1 MAGTRRSYLITRW
14 ERTQSLAS
22 VLTRATD
29 DSESARAARREVIR
43 SAARLLARLHAA
55 GVCYRRIELDYLLL
69 RTDGDSPPL
78 LARLDELRVR
88 RQVKRR
94 ARVASLAQLA
104 EGVAELWPSLTR
116 AELALL
122 LAEYRDGGEAAD
134 ATWRTV
140 FSDVERTS
148 SLLDGSAA
156 VR

>member
-1 MAGTRRSYLITRW
+1 MAGTRRAYLLTRW

-22 VLTRATD
+22 VLTRASD
-29 DSESARAARREVIR
+29 DSEAARAARREAIS

-69 RTDGDSPPL
+69 RTNGDSPPL

-88 RQVKRR
+88 RHVKRR

-104 EGVAELWPSLTR
+104 KGVAELCPGLTR
-116 AELALL
+116 TELALL

-134 ATWRTV
+134 AAWRTV

-148 SLLDGSAA
+148 SLLDGPAA